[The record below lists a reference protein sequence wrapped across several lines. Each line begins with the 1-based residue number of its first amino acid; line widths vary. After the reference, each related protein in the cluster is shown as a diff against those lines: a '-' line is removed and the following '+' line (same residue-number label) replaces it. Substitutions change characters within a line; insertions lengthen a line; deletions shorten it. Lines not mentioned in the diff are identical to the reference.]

1 MANKNFNTQIR
12 KKFDSGSNPIK
23 RGDLGFKTPAQKSH
37 EKSKKQFN
45 PSNYN
50 ITSAG
55 GTKKPGKQIDKNPEK
70 NMSDKDKAN
79 LQKAAERRRL
89 FNEKRK
95 LEKQQKQ
102 IDKLKR
108 KKKTKAKLPARPIQ
122 PIGKPPLK
130 KEPLRKP
137 SDKQQRE
144 MRRVKELERTQ
155 FGKTS
160 EDKKPRINKLK
171 DKLKKVGD
179 MKVKDAAKVVGKA
192 ALATTPIGL
201 VTNAAKNVKKNF
213 KFQSPIVRKDKKFGG
228 R

>member
-12 KKFDSGSNPIK
+12 KKFDKGSEKPK
-23 RGDLGFKTPAQKSH
+23 DLLDR
-37 EKSKKQFN
+37 N
-45 PSNYN
+45 PSK
-50 ITSAG
+50 SLSPEL
-55 GTKKPGKQIDKNPEK
+55 KKELRDA
-70 NMSDKDKAN
+70 M
-79 LQKAAERRRL
+79 ERRR
-89 FNEKRK
+89 N
-95 LEKQQKQ
+95 
-102 IDKLKR
+102 LKR
-108 KKKTKAKLPARPIQ
+108 KEKTGRPKQPKQ

-130 KEPLRKP
+130 KSPPRKP

-144 MRRVKELERTQ
+144 MRRVKELERRQ

-201 VTNAAKNVKKNF
+201 VTNAAKSVNKNF
-213 KFQSPIVRKDKKFGG
+213 KFQSPIVSRKDKKFGG

>member
-1 MANKNFNTQIR
+1 MANRRYNTQIR
-12 KKFDSGSNPIK
+12 KKFDNGSEKPIK
-23 RGDLGFKTPAQKSH
+23 RGGLNFKTPAQKSH

-45 PSNYN
+45 PSDYI

-55 GTKKPGKQIDKNPEK
+55 GTKKTLPDKNPEK

-79 LQKAAERRRL
+79 LQKAARKRRL
-89 FNEKRK
+89 FNKKRE
-95 LEKQQKQ
+95 LE
-102 IDKLKR
+102 
-108 KKKTKAKLPARPIQ
+108 
-122 PIGKPPLK
+122 K

-137 SDKQQRE
+137 KDE
-144 MRRVKELERTQ
+144 
-155 FGKTS
+155 
-160 EDKKPRINKLK
+160 KKPKKNTIK
-171 DKLKKVGD
+171 DKLNKVGN

>member
-1 MANKNFNTQIR
+1 MANRRYNTQTR
-12 KKFDSGSNPIK
+12 KMFDSGSNPIK
-23 RGDLGFKTPAQKSH
+23 RGGLNFKTPAQKSR
-37 EKSKKQFN
+37 ERSKKQFN
-45 PSNYN
+45 PSDYN

-55 GTKKPGKQIDKNPEK
+55 GTKKTKLKDMMDRNPNRTMDAK
-70 NMSDKDKAN
+70 TKKRLRDAM
-79 LQKAAERRRL
+79 ERRRQ
-89 FNEKRK
+89 FNKKRE
-95 LEKQQKQ
+95 LEKKEN
-102 IDKLKR
+102 R
-108 KKKTKAKLPARPIQ
+108 REKTGKSKQ

-130 KEPLRKP
+130 KSPPRKP

-144 MRRVKELERTQ
+144 MRRVKELERRQ

-171 DKLKKVGD
+171 DKINKIGD

-201 VTNAAKNVKKNF
+201 VTNAAKSVNKNF
-213 KFQSPIVRKDKKFGG
+213 KFQSPIVSRKDKKFGG

>member
-23 RGDLGFKTPAQKSH
+23 RGGLNFKTPAQKSH

-45 PSNYN
+45 PSDYN

-55 GTKKPGKQIDKNPEK
+55 GTKKTLPDENSEK

-79 LQKAAERRRL
+79 LQKAAKKRRQ
-89 FNEKRK
+89 FNKRK
-95 LEKQQKQ
+95 N
-102 IDKLKR
+102 
-108 KKKTKAKLPARPIQ
+108 KKTEDRQPKQ
-122 PIGKPPLK
+122 PIGKPRLK

-137 SDKQQRE
+137 
-144 MRRVKELERTQ
+144 
-155 FGKTS
+155 

-192 ALATTPIGL
+192 ALATTPVGL
-201 VTNAAKNVKKNF
+201 AKNAADTFNKNF
-213 KFQSPIVRKDKKFGG
+213 KFQSPIVSRKNRKFGG

>member
-12 KKFDSGSNPIK
+12 KKFDSGSGPIK

-55 GTKKPGKQIDKNPEK
+55 GTKKPGKQIDKNPGK
-70 NMSDKDKAN
+70 NMSDKDKAD
-79 LQKAAERRRL
+79 LQKAAKKRRQ
-89 FNEKRK
+89 FNKRK
-95 LEKQQKQ
+95 N
-102 IDKLKR
+102 
-108 KKKTKAKLPARPIQ
+108 KKTEDRQPKQ

-144 MRRVKELERTQ
+144 MRRVKELERKQ

-192 ALATTPIGL
+192 ALATTPVGL
-201 VTNAAKNVKKNF
+201 AKNAADTFNKNF
-213 KFQSPIVRKDKKFGG
+213 KFQSPIVSRKNRKFGG